1 MLASLLVLA
10 LSAVPKL
17 AVLPVAAGE
26 GVPPSTAAALSEA
39 LSGEVRRRAGVE
51 VVTQREIAAVL
62 SLERQRAMLG
72 CSSDACVAELGGA
85 LGCDRLVTGD
95 LARLG
100 ESFLLHLRLVE
111 TGRARVL
118 AQSDRRLR
126 GGTID
131 DVLDA
136 LPAMV
141 ADLFP
146 AAPDGGGAARPGP
159 VTAAAPVVVAAP
171 APPAPTPPP
180 SVAAPP
186 GPLAPPWAEE
196 PADVPPA
203 ERQRLAAWSDGA
215 GHLLVTEPFVMDA
228 PLWWG
233 DDHKLFRL
241 RVRGGGQEGT
251 VAMSR
256 NFWEPRVRR
265 GAEAELDV
273 RAGQATL
280 TCGDRTF
287 PLRLLPLAEL
297 SRRLKRTAFLEPRW
311 RRIPHALA
319 RDDEGT
325 YFYVDGARGA
335 DGAATRGTPDY
346 RLYVGR
352 KGRLARQPLEDALDD
367 AGLLLVTA
375 AGRLEVKREGREG
388 MAAAWLTATGRR
400 PLTWLEPTEQG
411 ALIYGGLGVYAGE
424 SLGTPCDGRLPSGP

>member
-1 MLASLLVLA
+1 MLAPLLVLA

-39 LSGEVRRRAGVE
+39 LSGEVRRRSGAE

-62 SLERQRAMLG
+62 SLERQKAMLG

-146 AAPDGGGAARPGP
+146 AAPTASGAARPGP
-159 VTAAAPVVVAAP
+159 ATVAAPVVAAAP
-171 APPAPTPPP
+171 APPPDA
-180 SVAAPP
+180 AAPP
-186 GPLAPPWAEE
+186 GKLPPPWAEE
-196 PADVPPA
+196 PASVPQS

-233 DDHKLFRL
+233 DDRKLFRL
-241 RVRGGGQEGT
+241 RVRGGGQDGT

-256 NFWEPRVRR
+256 NFWDPRVRR
-265 GAEAELDV
+265 GSQAELDV
-273 RAGQATL
+273 RDGQATL
-280 TCGDRTF
+280 TCGDKTF
-287 PLRLLPLAEL
+287 SLRLLPLAEL
-297 SRRLKRTAFLEPRW
+297 SRRLQRTAFLEPRW

-335 DGAATRGTPDY
+335 DGAATKATPDY

-352 KGRLARQPLEDALDD
+352 KGRLARQELEDALDD

-375 AGRLEVKREGREG
+375 AGRLEVKREGRDG
-388 MAAAWLTATGRR
+388 TAAAWLTANGRR
-400 PLTWLEPTEQG
+400 PLTWLEPAEQG
-411 ALIYGGLGVYAGE
+411 ALIYGGLGVYPGE

>member
-1 MLASLLVLA
+1 MLASLLLLA
-10 LSAVPKL
+10 LAAAPKL

-26 GVPPSTAAALSEA
+26 GVPASTAAALTEA
-39 LSGEVRRRAGVE
+39 LSGEVRRRAGAE
-51 VVTQREIAAVL
+51 VVTQREISAVL
-62 SLERQRAMLG
+62 SLERQKAMLG
-72 CSSDACVAELGGA
+72 CSSDACIAELGGA

-126 GGTID
+126 RGTID

-136 LPAMV
+136 LPGMV
-141 ADLFP
+141 AELFP
-146 AAPDGGGAARPGP
+146 AGAAS
-159 VTAAAPVVVAAP
+159 AAPLTPSPPLAVAAVAAP
-171 APPAPTPPP
+171 APVAPVPPP
-180 SVAAPP
+180 W
-186 GPLAPPWAEE
+186 LEE
-196 PADVPPA
+196 PAAVPA
-203 ERQRLAAWSDGA
+203 AGRLRLAAWSDGQ

-233 DDHKLFRL
+233 DERKLFRV
-241 RVRGGGQEGT
+241 RVRGGGQDGN

-265 GAEAELDV
+265 GAEAEFEV
-273 RAGQATL
+273 RGGQATI
-280 TCGDRTF
+280 TCGQRVT
-287 PLRLLPLAEL
+287 PLRPVPPAEA
-297 SRRLKRTAFLEPRW
+297 SRRLQGLTFLEPRW

-335 DGAATRGTPDY
+335 DGAAVKDRPDY

-352 KGRLARQPLEDALDD
+352 KGRLARQELVDAIDD
-367 AGLLLVTA
+367 TGLLLVTA
-375 AGRLEVKREGREG
+375 AGRLEVKREGRDG
-388 MAAAWLTATGRR
+388 MAAAWLTSSGRK
-400 PLTWLEPTEQG
+400 PLAWVEPSEQG
-411 ALIYGGLGVYAGE
+411 ALIYGDLGVYRGE
-424 SLGTPCDGRLPSGP
+424 QLGTPCDGRL